1 MPWVGHSVDVGI
13 VDMAFQMLRI
23 WDGRGCQITQGV
35 EHDYRHEGPETLDFQ
50 RENTP
55 WIWAIPTAFH
65 LLLDSSPP
73 PVREGWFYLK
83 AYMNTWSLSGRR

>member
-1 MPWVGHSVDVGI
+1 MDVGI

-35 EHDYRHEGPETLDFQ
+35 EHDYRHEGPENARGAHPMDLGK
-50 RENTP
+50 P
-55 WIWAIPTAFH
+55 YSVSSA
-65 LLLDSSPP
+65 SSPP